1 MTGNEYASLIAAYL
15 SKNYGSRG
23 LLVYREV
30 SLGKSIIGKN
40 RRVDVF
46 ALHRESQKAL
56 AIECKVQ
63 TSTGTA
69 DEKIPYTLQ
78 DLAAMHVPAFVVYAG
93 AGFSEGVLHLLRSS
107 ELAAYCLPDATLE
120 PSSDTLELDH
130 LVAMTFGWW
139 EAVLRDKKP
148 FDLPAWEAAR
158 SDSAGERGSAET
170 PAPSRIV
177 GEAPLPSQLE
187 LEAR

>member
-1 MTGNEYASLIAAYL
+1 MTGNEYATLIAAYL
-15 SKNYGSRG
+15 SRNYGPRG
-23 LLVYREV
+23 LAIYREV

-46 ALHRESQKAL
+46 AVHHESTKAL

-63 TSTGTA
+63 TSIGTA

-93 AGFSEGVLHLLRSS
+93 TGFSDGVLHLLRSS
-107 ELAAYCLPDATLE
+107 ERAAYCLPEAHLQPTT
-120 PSSDTLELDH
+120 DTIELDH

-139 EAVLRDKKP
+139 DAVLRDKKP
-148 FDLPAWEAAR
+148 FDLATWSASVQKPAAPAVQ
-158 SDSAGERGSAET
+158 T
-170 PAPSRIV
+170 MLLPAPV
-177 GEAPLPSQLE
+177 TPDG
-187 LEAR
+187 